1 MSIPNLIFSVIGA
14 CISVGGI
21 LIAIGVLKGKIQQNT
36 ETNNAQ
42 NEQMKKFASR
52 DELAAA
58 IQRSDELLAL
68 IKARAEE
75 DRSKGQSQYRE
86 FSALLNGQD
95 KRIIAIETQQT
106 VFAKI
111 LDEMK
116 QDIKSGFKDM
126 QAELKELQ
134 NKIERL
140 GKQG

>member
-1 MSIPNLIFSVIGA
+1 MSGASLVFSIIGA
-14 CISVGGI
+14 CISVGGVF
-21 LIAIGVLKGKIQQNT
+21 IAIGVLKGKIQQNT
-36 ETNNAQ
+36 EINNAQ

-52 DELAAA
+52 DDLATA

-75 DRSKGQSQYRE
+75 DRSKGQGQYRE
-86 FSALLNGQD
+86 FSALLNAQD

-116 QDIKSGFKDM
+116 QDFKSGLKEI
-126 QAELKELQ
+126 QVELKELHNEIKQ
-134 NKIERL
+134 SR
-140 GKQG
+140 KQG